1 MLGHRTLKAEDYLII
16 LKRRWWIIVLPVIL
30 LPILGVGLTYVVP
43 PQYESQTLVLI
54 DQQKV
59 PNDVVQS
66 VVSQSIDT
74 RLAYMS
80 EQILSRSTIQPIVEK
95 YNLYGTQHLT
105 IDARIDLAR
114 KAVQIQPVQ
123 SVIDGARGLPGFRII
138 FTANDPHTAQQV
150 CSDIT
155 SLFTSN
161 NLRARAAAAEGTT
174 DFLTEQ
180 LADAKRNLD
189 DQDAKLAAFQQ
200 LHMGMLPEDVTSNMN
215 VLGTLNSRLDA
226 TTQQIQSLE
235 QNQGVMEAMLA
246 QQPQSNSVAT
256 SPVQSPMAQQKQLD
270 DLQAQEAQLSVQYQ
284 ADYPDLKAVRR
295 KIQDLQ
301 REMAK
306 AASAP
311 PSVTSATPAA
321 SRVDSVGVQ
330 QLHAQLRGIALAIQ
344 AKRKDQDQ
352 LVQQIRNYQGRVQSS
367 PEVEAQFKSLTRD
380 YETAE
385 KFYQS
390 LLAKMDQAKM
400 STNLENRQQGETF
413 SLLDPPNF
421 PLEPRFPKVSVFALG
436 GLGLGFVLGG
446 VIVAYLEYKD
456 TALRTERDVWDF
468 TQLPTLAVIAWSGDA
483 ADIKSGKLAR
493 LKGLFSR
500 KESKKLLVDSPGSH
514 V

>member
-1 MLGHRTLKAEDYLII
+1 M
-16 LKRRWWIIVLPVIL
+16 V
-30 LPILGVGLTYVVP
+30 
-43 PQYESQTLVLI
+43 
-54 DQQKV
+54 
-59 PNDVVQS
+59 
-66 VVSQSIDT
+66 
-74 RLAYMS
+74 
-80 EQILSRSTIQPIVEK
+80 
-95 YNLYGTQHLT
+95 
-105 IDARIDLAR
+105 
-114 KAVQIQPVQ
+114 
-123 SVIDGARGLPGFRII
+123 
-138 FTANDPHTAQQV
+138 
-150 CSDIT
+150 
-155 SLFTSN
+155 
-161 NLRARAAAAEGTT
+161 
-174 DFLTEQ
+174 
-180 LADAKRNLD
+180 
-189 DQDAKLAAFQQ
+189 
-200 LHMGMLPEDVTSNMN
+200 
-215 VLGTLNSRLDA
+215 
-226 TTQQIQSLE
+226 
-235 QNQGVMEAMLA
+235 
-246 QQPQSNSVAT
+246 
-256 SPVQSPMAQQKQLD
+256 QQKQLD
-270 DLQAQEAQLSVQYQ
+270 DLQAQEAQLSFQYQ

-311 PSVTSATPAA
+311 PSVTPATPAPN
-321 SRVDSVGVQ
+321 RVDSVGVQ

-421 PLEPRFPKVSVFALG
+421 PLEPGFPKVSVFALG

-500 KESKKLLVDSPGSH
+500 KGPKKLLVDAPGSH